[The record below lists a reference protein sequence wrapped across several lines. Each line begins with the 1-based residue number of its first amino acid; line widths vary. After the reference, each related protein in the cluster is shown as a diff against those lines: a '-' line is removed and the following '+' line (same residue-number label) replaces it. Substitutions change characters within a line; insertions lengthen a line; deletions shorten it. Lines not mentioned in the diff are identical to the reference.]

1 MRRVG
6 RRDFKDLQGSLAR
19 PLVWGPG
26 AEAAM
31 QLASKLSVAVPLKN
45 FSGFIHTQYWKLTTE
60 TFSARRTKAFFI
72 LDAGHRSEDKMES
85 TERPSNAE
93 SPSNKVLEHEPLAV
107 DSSEDVHSRKRSR
120 EVDNDEPAG
129 EKDTTTGH
137 PYDDNP
143 TKRPRNDET
152 SVGDNSEPSP
162 AGAEST
168 TVDNAL
174 DGASKLSKGQLRKQR
189 RQQKMEERK
198 ENRKQQR
205 KDKRHEKSA
214 RKREEREAKA
224 EELVQSLGIEKAEAL
239 RRVGQMEN
247 QQNKKTNQTHRPV
260 PVAIII
266 DCDFEQ
272 YMRDNELVSL
282 AGQITRSYSMNRMG
296 TYMAHLV
303 VSSWGGKL
311 KERFETVL
319 KAHHHHW
326 KGVSFVEGDFV
337 EGGKKAW
344 DIMNSPKGGKTCPAL
359 EGKPMGDNT
368 EVETSAK
375 EDTQPDKVP
384 AGDRVES
391 TLQPELRAFSTD
403 SVVYLSA
410 DSPHTLDKLEANTSY
425 VIGGLVDRNRE
436 KFLCQRRAEEKGIRT
451 AKLPIG
457 EYLQMSSRKV
467 LATNH
472 VVEIMSKWLE
482 TGDWAQAFME
492 VIPKRKGGELK
503 GGGAD
508 DKEEDEKDEDD
519 VNDKDTAD
527 QEMVDAE
534 VNVGNVEKQDNG
546 VVEATT

>member
-1 MRRVG
+1 
-6 RRDFKDLQGSLAR
+6 
-19 PLVWGPG
+19 
-26 AEAAM
+26 
-31 QLASKLSVAVPLKN
+31 
-45 FSGFIHTQYWKLTTE
+45 
-60 TFSARRTKAFFI
+60 
-72 LDAGHRSEDKMES
+72 MES
-85 TERPSNAE
+85 TERPSEAQSSSAE
-93 SPSNKVLEHEPLAV
+93 ALEHHPPPPT
-107 DSSEDVHSRKRSR
+107 DSNEDVTSRKRSR
-120 EVDNDEPAG
+120 EVDNGEAAG
-129 EKDTTTGH
+129 EERTATSQ
-137 PYDDNP
+137 PDDENP
-143 TKRPRNDET
+143 TKRLKDDED
-152 SVGDNSEPSP
+152 SVGDNGEPSP
-162 AGAEST
+162 ACADST
-168 TVDNAL
+168 TADYAH
-174 DGASKLSKGQLRKQR
+174 DEAPKLSKGQLRKQR

-205 KDKRHEKSA
+205 KGKRHEKSA

-224 EELVQSLGIEKAEAL
+224 EELVLSLGIEKAEAV

-260 PVAIII
+260 PVAIVI

-296 TYMAHLV
+296 TYMAHIV

-311 KERFETVL
+311 RERFETVL

-344 DIMNSPKGGKTCPAL
+344 DIMNGPRGGKTCPAL
-359 EGKPMGDNT
+359 EGKP
-368 EVETSAK
+368 VEDKLEAETASK
-375 EDTQPDKVP
+375 EDTNP
-384 AGDRVES
+384 VEVLADESAKS
-391 TLQPELRAFSTD
+391 TEQSEIPAFSTD

-410 DSPHTLDKLEANTSY
+410 DSPYTLDKLEPNTSY

-436 KFLCQRRAEEKGIRT
+436 KFLCQRRAEAKGIRT

-503 GGGAD
+503 GA
-508 DKEEDEKDEDD
+508 EADEKDEAE
-519 VNDKDTAD
+519 KDEENVTANETAD
-527 QEMVDAE
+527 QEMVDSGADDD
-534 VNVGNVEKQDNG
+534 NGDKPNNG
-546 VVEATT
+546 VVEPQAQEASK

>member
-1 MRRVG
+1 
-6 RRDFKDLQGSLAR
+6 
-19 PLVWGPG
+19 
-26 AEAAM
+26 
-31 QLASKLSVAVPLKN
+31 
-45 FSGFIHTQYWKLTTE
+45 
-60 TFSARRTKAFFI
+60 
-72 LDAGHRSEDKMES
+72 MES
-85 TERPSNAE
+85 TERPSEADISSAQVPEHHTSTAE
-93 SPSNKVLEHEPLAV
+93 NSN
-107 DSSEDVHSRKRSR
+107 EDVNSRKRSR
-120 EVDNDEPAG
+120 EVDNEEAAG
-129 EKDTTTGH
+129 EEASTTNQPGGGNPKKRLKD
-137 PYDDNP
+137 
-143 TKRPRNDET
+143 DEG
-152 SVGDNSEPSP
+152 SNGNNSELSP
-162 AGAEST
+162 AGT
-168 TVDNAL
+168 GNAH
-174 DGASKLSKGQLRKQR
+174 DEAPKLSKGQLRKQR

-239 RRVGQMEN
+239 RRIGQMEN
-247 QQNKKTNQTHRPV
+247 QQNKKINQTHRPV

-296 TYMAHLV
+296 TYMAHIV

-319 KAHHHHW
+319 KAHHHQW
-326 KGVSFVEGDFV
+326 KGVSFVEGDFI

-344 DIMNSPKGGKTCPAL
+344 DIMNSPRGGKTCPAL
-359 EGKPMGDNT
+359 EGKPVEDNA
-368 EVETSAK
+368 EAEASSK
-375 EDTQPDKVP
+375 EDTEP
-384 AGDRVES
+384 VEALADENVKS
-391 TLQPELRAFSTD
+391 NEQSEIPAFSTD

-410 DSPHTLDKLEANTSY
+410 DSPHTLDKLEPNTSY

-503 GGGAD
+503 GAEAD
-508 DKEEDEKDEDD
+508 DKDEDEKGEDG
-519 VNDKDTAD
+519 VIANDTAD
-527 QEMVDAE
+527 QEMVDAGADTE
-534 VNVGNVEKQDNG
+534 TGDKQNNG
-546 VVEATT
+546 VAEPQAQEASK

>member
-1 MRRVG
+1 
-6 RRDFKDLQGSLAR
+6 
-19 PLVWGPG
+19 
-26 AEAAM
+26 
-31 QLASKLSVAVPLKN
+31 
-45 FSGFIHTQYWKLTTE
+45 
-60 TFSARRTKAFFI
+60 
-72 LDAGHRSEDKMES
+72 MES
-85 TERPSNAE
+85 TERPSQADISSAQVSEHHTSTAE
-93 SPSNKVLEHEPLAV
+93 NSN
-107 DSSEDVHSRKRSR
+107 EDVNSRKRSR
-120 EVDNDEPAG
+120 ELDNEEAAG
-129 EKDTTTGH
+129 EEASTTNQPDG
-137 PYDDNP
+137 DNP
-143 TKRPRNDET
+143 KKRFKDDED
-152 SVGDNSEPSP
+152 SNGNNSELSP
-162 AGAEST
+162 AGT
-168 TVDNAL
+168 DNAH
-174 DGASKLSKGQLRKQR
+174 DEAPKLSKGQLRKQR

-247 QQNKKTNQTHRPV
+247 QQNKKINRTHRPV

-296 TYMAHLV
+296 TYMAHIV

-319 KAHHHHW
+319 KAHHHQW
-326 KGVSFVEGDFV
+326 KGVSFVEGDFI

-344 DIMNSPKGGKTCPAL
+344 DIMNSPRGGQTCPAL
-359 EGKPMGDNT
+359 EGKSVEDNA
-368 EVETSAK
+368 EAEASSK
-375 EDTQPDKVP
+375 EDTEP
-384 AGDRVES
+384 VEALADENVKS
-391 TLQPELRAFSTD
+391 IEQSEIPAFSTD

-410 DSPHTLDKLEANTSY
+410 DSPHTLDKLEPNTSY

-503 GGGAD
+503 GAEAD
-508 DKEEDEKDEDD
+508 DKDEDEKGEDD
-519 VNDKDTAD
+519 VTANDTAD
-527 QEMVDAE
+527 QEMVDAGAE
-534 VNVGNVEKQDNG
+534 TETGDKQNNG
-546 VVEATT
+546 VVEPQAQEASK